1 VTAAFWL
8 GVHDAT
14 PRRVHV
20 CTPRQRRSLEAVK
33 VHGRRKVERIIH
45 RRLPVTAPARTLL
58 DIAGVLSFRQLR
70 RAVSEAEYRELVTLE
85 DLEASLGRGRRGS
98 TRLRNALASH
108 RPELARTRSRL
119 EERFFALCERETLP
133 PPAVNVKIGG
143 WTVDAVWSEPMVAVE
158 LDGYMAHRTPAR
170 LEADRRRELELRA
183 AGYAV
188 LRYTWAQITAAPDQV
203 VADLRRHGVTRTAR
217 LPVRA

>member
-1 VTAAFWL
+1 
-8 GVHDAT
+8 
-14 PRRVHV
+14 
-20 CTPRQRRSLEAVK
+20 
-33 VHGRRKVERIIH
+33 
-45 RRLPVTAPARTLL
+45 
-58 DIAGVLSFRQLR
+58 
-70 RAVSEAEYRELVTLE
+70 
-85 DLEASLGRGRRGS
+85 
-98 TRLRNALASH
+98 
-108 RPELARTRSRL
+108 
-119 EERFFALCERETLP
+119 
-133 PPAVNVKIGG
+133 VNVKIGG

-158 LDGYMAHRTPAR
+158 LDRYMAHRTPAR